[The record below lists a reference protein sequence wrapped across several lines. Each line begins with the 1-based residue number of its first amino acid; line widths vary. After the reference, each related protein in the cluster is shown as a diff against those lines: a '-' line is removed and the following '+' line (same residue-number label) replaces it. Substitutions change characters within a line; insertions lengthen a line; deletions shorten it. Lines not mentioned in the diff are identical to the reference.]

1 MQLDL
6 HGLWRQETSLGGV
19 MAITCGKK
27 ARKAGGGTRAAIK
40 RSWRRGGAEYRVN
53 AERRA
58 QHEEFEKNKRK

>member
-1 MQLDL
+1 
-6 HGLWRQETSLGGV
+6 